1 MIRQTITKAV
11 EGKIPVFDND
21 RMRQA
26 AELLLKAR
34 REVMPIHDLP
44 GNLRPYALDEA
55 YGLQDIMAQ
64 ALSPIGGWK
73 VGAPTPDATPIFS
86 AMPLWGGFAASGDR
100 IASAFRRLRG
110 VEAEIAFCLGKDLP
124 RRAKPYSREEVID
137 AIESA
142 HPAIELLES
151 AYFDVDRVDRF
162 SLIGDLQM
170 NGGFAHGPAVSNWQN
185 YNLAEESV
193 SVTIDGKR
201 IFEGTASNPA
211 GTDLIRLVTWLAN
224 EGSYRTG
231 GLQSGQWITTGSW
244 SGKALANP
252 GSKVE
257 ARFSHFGAVTLV
269 FE

>member
-1 MIRQTITKAV
+1 M
-11 EGKIPVFDND
+11 FDND

-34 REVMPIHDLP
+34 REVTPIHELP

-73 VGAPTPDATPIFS
+73 VGASTPDATPVFS
-86 AMPLWGGFAASGDR
+86 AMPLWGGFATSGDR
-100 IASAFRRLRG
+100 IAAAFRRLRG
-110 VEAEIAFCLGKDLP
+110 VEAEIAFQMGKDLP
-124 RRAKPYSREEVID
+124 RRTRAYSREEVMN

-151 AYFDVDRVDRF
+151 AYSDVGKVDRF
-162 SLIGDLQM
+162 SLLGDLQM
-170 NGGFAHGPAVSNWQN
+170 NGGFAHGAAVPDWRK
-185 YNLAEESV
+185 YNLAEETV
-193 SVTIDGKR
+193 SVTLDGRK
-201 IFEGTASNPA
+201 IFEATASNPA

-231 GLQSGQWITTGSW
+231 GLKSGQWITTGSW
-244 SGKALANP
+244 SGKALANA

-257 ARFSHFGAVTLV
+257 ARFSHFGNVTLT
-269 FE
+269 FD